1 MNIRDKFVI
10 LTMYLCTLCQGEE
23 VFSTAAFR
31 KRYLIEEGNAKVLS
45 TYLMKII
52 FPRFFRSALLPL
64 SPALA
69 AVCVALPPV
78 TQAVCCTG
86 GGED

>member
-1 MNIRDKFVI
+1 MNIFDKFVI
-10 LTMYLCTLCQGEE
+10 LTIYLFCLCRGEE
-23 VFSTAAFR
+23 VLYAAAFR
-31 KRYLIEEGNAKVLS
+31 KRYLIEEGNAKVFS
-45 TYLMKII
+45 TYPMKII
-52 FPRFFRSALLPL
+52 FPRILCPALLSL